1 MSKTKIYKALD
12 IFIKIAIIVISYT
25 IIYKELFCNSNYI
38 NAFNSFAEVLK
49 LPGTYLILV
58 LVFFMMFINWGLEAF
73 KWKKLVNKFE
83 DISFIDSFKAIL
95 AGTTISSVFPNR
107 AGEFIGRVFV
117 LKKENIIKGSL
128 VTFIGNISQ
137 LLVTIILGLISLFI
151 FSLLYINF
159 IKSLP
164 VFLLILVFLSI
175 VGAVFLLLFLYFKID
190 FIEKIMRKL
199 FKKKLPKL
207 SEYFEVFR
215 QYNTKEL
222 LNILLISFVRYLV
235 FSVQF
240 YLCFLLFGIKM
251 NIFEGLM
258 IISVIY
264 LIITAIPTV
273 ALSEL
278 GVRGSV
284 SLFVFAYYLTSIHAF
299 DEQVKISIVA
309 ASALIW
315 IINLI
320 IPALAGSYFIIK
332 FKIVKK

>member
-1 MSKTKIYKALD
+1 MSKTKLYKVLD
-12 IFIKIAIIVISYT
+12 IFIKITIIVVSYL
-25 IIYKELFCNSNYI
+25 IIYKELFNNGNYRT
-38 NAFNSFAEVLK
+38 AFDSFAEILR
-49 LPGTYLILV
+49 LPNTYLILIP
-58 LVFFMMFINWGLEAF
+58 VFFMMFINWGLEAF

-83 DISFIDSFKAIL
+83 DISFVDSFKAIL

-137 LLVTIILGLISLFI
+137 LLITVILGLISLFI

-159 IKSLP
+159 IKSLSIILII
-164 VFLLILVFLSI
+164 LLFLSI
-175 VGAVFLLLFLYFKID
+175 IGAVYLLLFLYFKID
-190 FIEKIMRKL
+190 FVEKIAKKL
-199 FKKKLPKL
+199 FKKRFPKQ
-207 SEYFEVFR
+207 SKYFDVFR
-215 QYNTKEL
+215 QYNTQEL
-222 LNILLISFVRYLV
+222 LNILLVSLARYLV

-240 YLCFLLFGIKM
+240 YLCFLLFGVKM

-258 IISVIY
+258 IIAVIY
-264 LIITAIPTV
+264 LIITVIPTV

-284 SLFVFAYYLTSIHAF
+284 SLFIFAYYLPHVGPF
-299 DEQVKISIVA
+299 YEFMNISIVA
-309 ASALIW
+309 ASAMIW
-315 IINLI
+315 LINLI

>member
-25 IIYKELFCNSNYI
+25 IIYKELFCNHNYI
-38 NAFNSFAEVLK
+38 SAFNSFAEVLR

-58 LVFFMMFINWGLEAF
+58 AVFFMMFINWGLEAL
-73 KWKKLVNKFE
+73 KWKMLVNKFE
-83 DISFIDSFKAIL
+83 CISFLDSFKAIL

-137 LLVTIILGLISLFI
+137 LLITIILGLISLFI
-151 FSLLYINF
+151 FSLPYINL
-159 IKSLP
+159 IKSLSII
-164 VFLLILVFLSI
+164 LIILILLTI
-175 VGAVFLLLFLYFKID
+175 VLIIIVLLLLYFKIE
-190 FIEKIMRKL
+190 FIEKIAQRL
-199 FKKKLPKL
+199 FQKRLLKL
-207 SEYFEVFR
+207 SKYFEVFR
-215 QYNTKEL
+215 LYNSIEL
-222 LNILLISFVRYLV
+222 HNILLISLLRYFV
-235 FSVQF
+235 FSTQF

-251 NIFEGLM
+251 NIFEGLI

-264 LIITAIPTV
+264 LIITVIPTV

-284 SLFVFAYYLTSIHAF
+284 SLFVFAYYFTAIGSF
-299 DEQVKISIVA
+299 DEQVKIAIVA

-332 FKIVKK
+332 FKIIRK